1 MGKVAGMIREM
12 MECVDE
18 FGECSFIWKGEWI
31 NVEVWRGEEQVGLS
45 EEARGMLLAA

>member
-18 FGECSFIWKGEWI
+18 FGECSFIWKGEGI